1 MMEQL
6 LKRGQAI
13 GAAHA
18 EAAVD
23 ALMARPFPPDVGVE
37 RAGNGITL
45 SGRGLR
51 RRYVTDAQLRA
62 VIR

>member
-13 GAAHA
+13 GAARA

-23 ALMARPFPPDVGVE
+23 ALMAKPLPPGIEVE
-37 RAGNGITL
+37 RASTGITL

-51 RRYVTDAQLRA
+51 RRYVTDAAMRA
-62 VIR
+62 LIR

>member
-1 MMEQL
+1 MMDRL

-13 GAAHA
+13 GAARA

-23 ALMARPFPPDVGVE
+23 ALIAKPLPPGIAVE
-37 RAGNGITL
+37 RTSTGITL

-51 RRYVTDAQLRA
+51 RRYVTDAALR
-62 VIR
+62 VSIR

>member
-1 MMEQL
+1 MMERL

-13 GAAHA
+13 GEARA

-23 ALMARPFPPDVGVE
+23 ALMARPFPPGIQVE
-37 RAGNGITL
+37 RASTGITL

-51 RRYVTDAQLRA
+51 RRYVTEARLRA